1 MSFVLWSD
9 VCVVQMNVKWNIFIY
24 NIWEA
29 LEERNLLLMSL
40 QYYPNA
46 WEKMVDVHD
55 MTWELDMDN
64 LLMQ

>member
-1 MSFVLWSD
+1 
-9 VCVVQMNVKWNIFIY
+9 MNVKWNIFIY